1 MNPRQTALVVAAILA
16 AFLLTPT
23 SPMAANPPFYSGYP
37 GYPGELLV
45 SRPTISSADELVK
58 DVELE
63 QIALEVNAYTALDG
77 PGPVD
82 AVDLSRMLAD
92 SHAAVW
98 QDPPS
103 EFEYAW
109 VLDGEGNVQRICY
122 VPIVIHVDDDTAA
135 GEVWVTVPVVVVL

>member
-1 MNPRQTALVVAAILA
+1 MNPRQTALVAAAILA

-23 SPMAANPPFYSGYP
+23 SPMATDQPFYSS
-37 GYPGELLV
+37 ELIV
-45 SRPTISSADELVK
+45 SRPTITSGDELVK
-58 DVELE
+58 DFELA
-63 QIALEVNAYTALDG
+63 QIAMEVNAYTALDG

-82 AVDLSRMLAD
+82 PTDLAHALAQN
-92 SHAAVW
+92 HAAVW

-135 GEVWVTVPVVVVL
+135 GEVWVTVPVVVIL